1 MWFRGRYIQHR
12 SESPGLIARDH
23 CLAYPGRGKTNDS
36 FTGVSPDCL
45 STGMGTLTC
54 ACMC

>member
-1 MWFRGRYIQHR
+1 MWSRGRNTQYR